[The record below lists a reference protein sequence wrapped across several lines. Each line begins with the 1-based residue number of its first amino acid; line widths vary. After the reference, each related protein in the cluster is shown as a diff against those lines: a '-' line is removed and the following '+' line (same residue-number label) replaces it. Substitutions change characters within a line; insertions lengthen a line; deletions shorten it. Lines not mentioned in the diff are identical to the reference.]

1 MTALGSTILIVDD
14 VAFVRKTLH
23 GIFTQAGY
31 RVVGEAADGAEAIEL
46 FAKLN
51 PQLVTMDVVMPQMSG
66 IEATRRIMRQNPS
79 ARVVMVSAMGQENLV
94 MEAIHVGAR
103 DYVLKPFSA
112 QDILKT
118 AERVL
123 SEGAG
128 EKISRPAEAP
138 K

>member
-1 MTALGSTILIVDD
+1 MDD
-14 VAFVRKTLH
+14 VAFVRKTLN

-31 RVVGEAADGAEAIEL
+31 RVVGEAGDGAEAIEL
-46 FAKLN
+46 FAKLK

-66 IEATRRIMRQNPS
+66 IEATRRIMRSNPS

-112 QDILKT
+112 QDIIKT

-128 EKISRPAEAP
+128 EKNSRPAEAP